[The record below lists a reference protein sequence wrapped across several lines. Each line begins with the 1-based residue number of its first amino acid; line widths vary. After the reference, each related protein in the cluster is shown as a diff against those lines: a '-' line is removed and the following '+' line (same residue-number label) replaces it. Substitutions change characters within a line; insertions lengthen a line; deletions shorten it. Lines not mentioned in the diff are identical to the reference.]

1 MWHGATRSLGAAPRR
16 AFDRLSRLIVGVR
29 QG

>member
-16 AFDRLSRLIVGVR
+16 AFDRFSRLIARVR